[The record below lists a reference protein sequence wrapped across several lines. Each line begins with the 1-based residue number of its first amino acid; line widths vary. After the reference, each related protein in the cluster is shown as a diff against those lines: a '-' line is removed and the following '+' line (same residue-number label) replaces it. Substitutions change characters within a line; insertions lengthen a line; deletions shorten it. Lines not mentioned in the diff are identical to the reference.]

1 MTALIVELDA
11 KALVVALTNSSYS
24 NTVVSG
30 LFDDCRQLLSVF
42 PHCRVQHVFR
52 EATMCADQLARLGSL
67 QVFEFVLHSCP
78 PVDIKNSFEAD
89 SQGLYSFRLCPELCC
104 S

>member
-11 KALVVALTNSSYS
+11 KALVVALTNPSYS

-52 EATMCADQLARLGSL
+52 EATMCVDQLARLGSL

-78 PVDIKNSFEAD
+78 PVDIKNSFEAN
-89 SQGLYSFRLCPELCC
+89 S
-104 S
+104 